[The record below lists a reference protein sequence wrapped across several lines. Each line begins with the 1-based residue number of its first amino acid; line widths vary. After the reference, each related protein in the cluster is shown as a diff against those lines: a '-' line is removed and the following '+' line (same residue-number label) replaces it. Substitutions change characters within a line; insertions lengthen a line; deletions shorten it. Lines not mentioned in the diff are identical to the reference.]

1 MRLLPLA
8 LFAALVLAFGAACA
22 GDDDDAAGL
31 IHRLLLAAGTET
43 SGELESFVGR
53 LPEGLPVEPPQYP
66 DAEIILSSRQPAP
79 LREGQPPASDAQVAR
94 PMLYLIVL
102 DTADGRNAV
111 FSYYEEALDEEPCQL
126 DATFSSEQ
134 LDTLEFTYVEDADI
148 SGVVSIARGGEDNR
162 TSILVSLQDAGAF
175 TQGEPPFELGDSLP
189 VPKDFPR
196 DVPVYG
202 GATITDTA
210 FLREPGN
217 ESFLLVFL
225 TEDNQPDVIEFYR
238 REFQEE
244 GWTVLAGA
252 PFGLEEQLDFR
263 DENRDIQG
271 QLLADRFSR
280 DRAYTEVRLQVQV
293 NPAREPPSSLPDPTR
308 TPTVRPT
315 AIPTAVPTPLA
326 TLP

>member
-1 MRLLPLA
+1 VRLLRLA
-8 LFAALVLAFGAACA
+8 LLAALVLTFAAACA
-22 GDDDDAAGL
+22 GDEHDAASL
-31 IHRLLLAAGTET
+31 INRLLLAAGTET
-43 SGELESFVGR
+43 SGELESFTGR

-66 DAEIILSSRQPAP
+66 EADIILSNRQPAP
-79 LREGQPPASDAQVAR
+79 LRQGEPATPDAEIAR

-102 DTADGRNAV
+102 DTADGREAV
-111 FSYYEEALDEEPCQL
+111 FSYYEEALDDEPWQL

-148 SGVVSIARGGEDNR
+148 SGVVSIARGGEDGR

-175 TQGEPPFELGDSLP
+175 TEGEPPFELGESLP
-189 VPKDFPR
+189 VPRGFPR

-238 REFQEE
+238 RAFQEE

-252 PFGLEEQLDFR
+252 PFGLEEQIDFR

-280 DRAYTEVRLQVQV
+280 DRALTEVRLQVQV
-293 NPAREPPSSLPDPTR
+293 NPAREPPGSTPDATR
-308 TPTVRPT
+308 TPTARPT
-315 AIPTAVPTPLA
+315 AILTPRPTFP
-326 TLP
+326 

>member
-1 MRLLPLA
+1 MAIPLT
-8 LFAALVLAFGAACA
+8 LATACA
-22 GDDDDAAGL
+22 SDDDRSAGL

-53 LPEGLPVEPPQYP
+53 LPEGLPVQPPQYP

-79 LREGQPPASDAQVAR
+79 MRQDQPATPDAGLPR

-102 DTADGRNAV
+102 DSADDRDAV
-111 FSYYEEALDEEPCQL
+111 FSYYEEALDDDPWQL

-148 SGVVSIARGGEDNR
+148 SGVVSIARGGDDNR
-162 TSILVSLQDAGAF
+162 TSILVSLQDAGALAD
-175 TQGEPPFELGDSLP
+175 QEPPFVLGDSLP
-189 VPKDFPR
+189 VPRNFPR

-202 GATITDTA
+202 GAVVTDSA

-225 TEDNQPDVIEFYR
+225 TEDNQNDVIEFYR
-238 REFQEE
+238 GEFQEN

-252 PFGLEEQLDFR
+252 PFGLEEQIDFH
-263 DENRDIQG
+263 DENNDIQG
-271 QLLADRFSR
+271 QVLADRFSR
-280 DRAYTEVRLQVQV
+280 DRAYTEVRVQVRV
-293 NPAREPPSSLPDPTR
+293 NPAREPPGSALDATPTR
-308 TPTVRPT
+308 TPLPT
-315 AIPTAVPTPLA
+315 IVPTPVG
-326 TLP
+326 TFP